1 MVWKIQ
7 GSLKAYLKTNKLS
20 KLICNIISA
29 IYFGGL
35 DARWESSENWNNLLF
50 FGKSEVGSF
59 FGKVSFSTRHKN
71 DKLDCTLQRT
81 CIGTILFFC
90 LFFRHLT
97 LPFLAGFI
105 TYSSQSVSFTFFLLT
120 FFIFYFINVLILFK
134 ITIIIRNATIL

>member
-1 MVWKIQ
+1 MLF
-7 GSLKAYLKTNKLS
+7 SLVPY
-20 KLICNIISA
+20 
-29 IYFGGL
+29 
-35 DARWESSENWNNLLF
+35 DARRESSENWNNLLF

-97 LPFLAGFI
+97 LLFWQALLPIAPKVSRLPFF
-105 TYSSQSVSFTFFLLT
+105 SSYFSSFTT
-120 FFIFYFINVLILFK
+120 VIAVTTVQGK
-134 ITIIIRNATIL
+134 ITQNR